1 MMKMSMKLR
10 KMRTRAINKKIQAM
24 VIERAGG
31 YCELCSRPAQ
41 SSMALHHRKLKSR
54 GGQDSVSNLIWIH
67 HSCHN
72 MSERSIHSNPRLSEE
87 KGWMVS
93 SWREPHDTPFV
104 RANGEIVLLQDD
116 GNVTL
121 LMEGE

>member
-1 MMKMSMKLR
+1 
-10 KMRTRAINKKIQAM
+10 
-24 VIERAGG
+24 
-31 YCELCSRPAQ
+31 
-41 SSMALHHRKLKSR
+41 
-54 GGQDSVSNLIWIH
+54 
-67 HSCHN
+67 
-72 MSERSIHSNPRLSEE
+72 MSERSIHSNPKLSEE